1 MPRRNGRVKANSAV
15 QFDRFDL
22 LTLNSICAEPLASLQ
37 RLAELAGISV
47 KSLKRRLVLLKDT
60 SVLLRVAARVNLS
73 TVGLQLTPVLASVPF
88 NEIESVEKAC
98 DLHPYTRYRVRC
110 IGSSNGLFMIF
121 GIPRGTEFQLT
132 EFLDGLKR
140 LSIVDEFRILRMV
153 AEPVYK
159 NPDFASYD
167 PVSETWGFK
176 IAKWTRGLSS
186 HTAELQQFSPSNLK
200 ELDHRDLVLLRLLTE
215 DARKP
220 QKVLAKELH
229 VPEYEIS
236 RRLKFILQK
245 HIVSNYD
252 VFLGRRLFR
261 FAPGALFEAVC
272 SLDTTRA
279 VAKGLEALPFQASF
293 MPTVDGFLL
302 YAGLPSPLFTEIGA
316 SLLRHSEAVSVM
328 WTDYDTSM
336 HYYFDEAPHVEGRGE
351 WETNR
356 RFAIDEPLSE
366 LRRKLGR

>member
-1 MPRRNGRVKANSAV
+1 
-15 QFDRFDL
+15 
-22 LTLNSICAEPLASLQ
+22 LAY
-37 RLAELAGISV
+37 
-47 KSLKRRLVLLKDT
+47 LKDT
-60 SVLLRVAARVNLS
+60 SVLLRVRARINLS
-73 TVGLQLTPVLASVPF
+73 SVGLQPTTVLASVPF
-88 NEIESVEKAC
+88 SEIASVERAC

-110 IGSSNGLFMIF
+110 IGSTNGLFMIF
-121 GIPRGTEFQLT
+121 GIPTGTEFQLT
-132 EFLDGLKR
+132 EFFEELKR
-140 LSIVDEFRILRMV
+140 LSIVNEFRILRMV
-153 AEPVYK
+153 AEPAYR
-159 NPDFASYD
+159 NPDFSSYN
-167 PVSETWGFK
+167 PVSETWEFK
-176 IAKWTRGLSS
+176 TARWSRRLSS
-186 HTAELQQFSPSNLK
+186 QTTELQQFSPSNLK

-220 QKVLAKELH
+220 QKALAKELH

-236 RRLKFILQK
+236 RRLKFLLQK
-245 HIVSNYD
+245 RIVSNYD
-252 VFLGRRLFR
+252 VFLGRKLFR

-279 VAKGLEALPFQASF
+279 VAKGLESLPFQTSF
-293 MPTVDGFLL
+293 FPTAEGFLL

-336 HYYFDEAPHVEGRGE
+336 RYYFDEAPHVEGRGE